1 MVWGKLTVSG
11 EEDSQ
16 KAGTQHSSDNK
27 SSTEQ
32 ADSCGVRSFFFLVI
46 LLQIAP
52 PPRLNILL
60 LFLTG
65 IFFPRF
71 VQWAAILSI
80 FTSSRWW
87 IIRVCQFSVVGGW
100 LFPLSSYCL
109 DASCCSGSKVLMSS
123 ISYIEQIIHQGR
135 YVWASIPATYA
146 NQRAGT
152 GREEYRD
159 EVKKV
164 ALGFGDLE
172 SELWSGMP
180 DEILEKIFARLPLKK
195 VMQVCLL
202 SHSWAHKVSSLSFQ
216 AEVCRYSANWR
227 SLCPLHYSDSSLKLR
242 GFDRSAMEWQD
253 ALSLSYLPDH
263 VRKDCVLKFRPIA
276 HNDTRRSFQSVAGSL
291 LCFLQVDAD
300 ASNNLVI
307 HMTNPMNRS
316 LKKLPPVVKVRPSQ
330 LYSVKVVPVGF
341 YGYRVIV
348 LELDTMHP
356 ERVSSD
362 SDRYPIRVFVY
373 DSWLESWTPKRA
385 FSSLPTKWCC
395 RSIEYF
401 QGSIYMLYQDCQQ
414 SHGELSRAERVSD
427 NVLKL
432 GVYDVESEKWRQ
444 VSLPVRY
451 PYSFS
456 NSSLCVCGSSLLMVA
471 IEEFFLP
478 VIEYDGNR
486 VSMGSIRKNSIRI
499 SKLDLDTQ
507 QFKEICRG
515 PSEDIEKEYLSGK
528 FYHDEESIFFSA
540 LGNTTVVAYNV
551 CRQVWLTQPIL
562 GDERSKYNT
571 YYGFLQHAYQPG
583 LNPFVIA

>member
-1 MVWGKLTVSG
+1 
-11 EEDSQ
+11 
-16 KAGTQHSSDNK
+16 
-27 SSTEQ
+27 
-32 ADSCGVRSFFFLVI
+32 
-46 LLQIAP
+46 
-52 PPRLNILL
+52 
-60 LFLTG
+60 
-65 IFFPRF
+65 
-71 VQWAAILSI
+71 
-80 FTSSRWW
+80 
-87 IIRVCQFSVVGGW
+87 
-100 LFPLSSYCL
+100 
-109 DASCCSGSKVLMSS
+109 
-123 ISYIEQIIHQGR
+123 
-135 YVWASIPATYA
+135 
-146 NQRAGT
+146 
-152 GREEYRD
+152 
-159 EVKKV
+159 
-164 ALGFGDLE
+164 
-172 SELWSGMP
+172 MP

-202 SHSWAHKVSSLSFQ
+202 SHSWAKKVSSLSFQ
-216 AEVCRYSANWR
+216 AEVRRYSANWR

-242 GFDRSAMEWQD
+242 GFDRCAMEWQD
-253 ALSLSYLPDH
+253 ALSLSYLPEH
-263 VRKDCVLKFRPIA
+263 IRKDCVLKFLPIA

-341 YGYRVIV
+341 YGYCVIV

-362 SDRYPIRVFVY
+362 SERYPIRVYVY
-373 DSWLESWTPKRA
+373 DSGLESWTPKRA
-385 FSSLPTKWCC
+385 FTSLPNKWCC

-401 QGSIYMLYQDCQQ
+401 QGSIYMLYHNCLQ

-427 NVLKL
+427 NVLRL

-471 IEEFFLP
+471 IEEFYLP
-478 VIEYDGNR
+478 VIEYDGKR
-486 VSMGSIRKNSIRI
+486 VSTGSIRKNSIRI
-499 SKLDLDTQ
+499 SKLDSDTQ

-515 PSEDIEKEYLSGK
+515 PPEDIEKEYLSGK

-540 LGNTTVVAYNV
+540 LGKTTVVAYNV

-562 GDERSKYNT
+562 GDERSKYST